1 MSKVVH
7 IQNSV
12 FMFIVGFYSKESES
26 VLQLKGLTPTGL
38 LPFNTLSEG
47 TEGINKG
54 NSYNTAI
61 FLFVYTCCLVIL
73 ALLKFSSEPGA
84 NKITSFEEAR
94 SLDRSNERV
103 PPRKDSQAS
112 LGGVM
117 PTPPMTPA

>member
-1 MSKVVH
+1 
-7 IQNSV
+7 
-12 FMFIVGFYSKESES
+12 MFIVGFYSKESES

-54 NSYNTAI
+54 NSYNTTTFSVCI
-61 FLFVYTCCLVIL
+61 HLFPCYL
-73 ALLKFSSEPGA
+73 ALLKFGSEPGA

-94 SLDRSNERV
+94 SLDRTNERV

-112 LGGVM
+112 LGGVI

>member
-1 MSKVVH
+1 
-7 IQNSV
+7 
-12 FMFIVGFYSKESES
+12 MFVYSKESES

-54 NSYNTAI
+54 NNYITIA
-61 FLFVYTCCLVIL
+61 FLFCTHLLSCCL
-73 ALLKFSSEPGA
+73 ALLKFGSEPG
-84 NKITSFEEAR
+84 KIRSFEEAR

-117 PTPPMTPA
+117 PTPPMTPT